1 VIILALDLGTKCGWA
16 AENCSGV
23 WNLKPSTHESA
34 GERYRKFKYY
44 LGTQKIP
51 TFIVYEEIHAHAAV
65 DAAHVWGGLEA
76 ILQTYCLEYKI
87 EYKGVGVGTIK
98 KHATGNG
105 HAKKD
110 DMILAATLEWPG
122 INIID
127 DNHADALWLLDYA
140 ISYLQQPIAPV

>member
-1 VIILALDLGTKCGWA
+1 MIILALDLGTKCGWA
-16 AENCSGV
+16 TETCNGV
-23 WNLKPSTHESA
+23 WNLKPSAHESA
-34 GERYRKFKYY
+34 GERYRKFKGY
-44 LGTQKIP
+44 LDLVV
-51 TFIVYEEIHAHAAV
+51 FDFVVYEEIHAHAAV
-65 DAAHVWGGLEA
+65 DAAHVYGALMGV
-76 ILQTYCLEYKI
+76 LQLGCLEKGI

-110 DMILAATLEWPG
+110 AMILAATLKWPD

-140 ISYLQQPIAPV
+140 TEVMFKKSKK

>member
-1 VIILALDLGTKCGWA
+1 MGVLQLG
-16 AENCSGV
+16 
-23 WNLKPSTHESA
+23 
-34 GERYRKFKYY
+34 
-44 LGTQKIP
+44 
-51 TFIVYEEIHAHAAV
+51 
-65 DAAHVWGGLEA
+65 
-76 ILQTYCLEYKI
+76 CLEKGI

-110 DMILAATLEWPG
+110 AMILAATLKWPD

-140 ISYLQQPIAPV
+140 TEVMFKKSKK